1 MADNTV
7 CPYCGS
13 EMQLGYFGGV
23 PYQLEWIPEGKR
35 QRVTLLQKNTGIPLN
50 KMNVFTLHKVYAY
63 HCEECNVFIIS
74 GN

>member
-13 EMQLGYFGGV
+13 EMRLGYLGGV

-50 KMNVFTLHKVYAY
+50 KLNAFTFHKVYAY
-63 HCEECNVFIIS
+63 HCEKCNVFIIN